1 MAKPLVAIVG
11 RPNVGKSTFFN
22 RIVGRRIAI
31 VEDIPGVTR
40 DRIYADAKW
49 QNNEFTLIDTG
60 GIEVNTE
67 DVLLT
72 QMRQQAELAMET
84 ADVIL
89 FFTDAK
95 EGLVAA
101 DHEVADMLR
110 RCRKPVV
117 LAVNK
122 VDHINYE
129 DQMYEFYELGM
140 GTPYPIS
147 SVQGMGLGDL
157 LDAVVADFPEESEE
171 YSDENTIKIAIV
183 GKPNAGKSSLV
194 NAITGDNRVI
204 VSDIPGT
211 TRDAIDTFFSTDD
224 KNYILIDTAGMRKK
238 ARIEDASLERYSVI
252 RALTAIR
259 RSDVVIIML
268 DAEQGVSEQDAR
280 IAGYVEEMGRACII
294 LVNKWDLIE
303 KNDKTMEEFKSK
315 IYSTLY
321 FIDYAPMQFISCL
334 TGQRMHKVLDLVN
347 TVYER
352 SHMRVTTG
360 MLNDAIDDAVMLV
373 SPPTSKG
380 RRLNILYA
388 TQASTAPPNFI
399 LFVNDSDLLPTSYER
414 YLENH
419 LRKSFDLMGTPIKIT
434 PRTRKGDENE

>member
-49 QNNEFTLIDTG
+49 QNDEFTLIDTG

-67 DVLLT
+67 DVLLS

-84 ADVIL
+84 ADVII

-110 RCRKPVV
+110 RSRKPIV

-129 DQMYEFYELGM
+129 EQMYEFYELGM

-157 LDAVVADFPEESEE
+157 LDAVVAEFSEE
-171 YSDENTIKIAIV
+171 KEEYNDSNTIKIAIV

-194 NAITGDNRVI
+194 NSITGDNRVI

-211 TRDAIDTFFSTDD
+211 TRDAIDTFFSTDGKD
-224 KNYILIDTAGMRKK
+224 YILIDTAGMRKK
-238 ARIEDASLERYSVI
+238 GRIEDSSLERYSVI
-252 RALTAIR
+252 RSLTAIR

-268 DAEQGVSEQDAR
+268 DAEEGVSEQDAR
-280 IAGYVEEMGRACII
+280 IAGYVEEMGKACLI

-303 KNDKTMEEFKSK
+303 KDDKTMDAFKNN

-334 TGQRMHKVLDLVN
+334 TGQRVHKVLDLVN

-352 SHMRVTTG
+352 SQMRITTG

-388 TQASTAPPNFI
+388 TQASTAPPHFI
-399 LFVNDSDLLPTSYER
+399 LFVNDSELLPKSYER

>member
-67 DVLLT
+67 DVLLS
-72 QMRQQAELAMET
+72 QMRRQAELAMET
-84 ADVIL
+84 ADVII

-95 EGLVAA
+95 DGLVAA
-101 DHEVADMLR
+101 DHEVADLLR
-110 RCRKPVV
+110 RSKKPIV

-122 VDHINYE
+122 VDHINYQE
-129 DQMYEFYELGM
+129 LMYEFYELGM

-157 LDAVVADFPEESEE
+157 LDAVIDEIPDELMEDEES
-171 YSDENTIKIAIV
+171 DKVKIAIV

-194 NAITGDNRVI
+194 NAITCDNRVI
-204 VSDIPGT
+204 VSDVPGT
-211 TRDAIDTFFSTDD
+211 TRDAIDTFFSTDGKD
-224 KNYILIDTAGMRKK
+224 YIIIDTAGMRKK
-238 ARIEDASLERYSVI
+238 AKIEDASLERYSVI
-252 RALTAIR
+252 RALTAVR
-259 RSDVVIIML
+259 RCDVAIVVL

-280 IAGYVEEMGRACII
+280 IAGYVAEMGKACIVV
-294 LVNKWDLIE
+294 VNKWDLIE
-303 KNDKTMEEFKSK
+303 KDTKTAEEFKNNIFSK
-315 IYSTLY
+315 LY

-334 TGQRMHKVLDLVN
+334 TGQRVHKVLELVN
-347 TVYER
+347 EVNEK
-352 SHMRVTTG
+352 SHLHISTG
-360 MLNDAIDDAVMLV
+360 MLNDAIDDAVMMV

-380 RRLNILYA
+380 RKLNILYA
-388 TQASTAPPNFI
+388 TQVGVAPPHFV
-399 LFVNDSDLLPTSYER
+399 LFVNDSDLMPKSYER

-419 LRKSFDLMGTPIKIT
+419 LRKSFDFTGTPIKIT
-434 PRTRKGDENE
+434 PRTRGGQE

>member
-67 DVLLT
+67 DVLLS
-72 QMRQQAELAMET
+72 QMRRQAELAMET
-84 ADVIL
+84 ADVII

-95 EGLVAA
+95 DGLVAA
-101 DHEVADMLR
+101 DHEVADLLR
-110 RCRKPVV
+110 RSKKPVV

-122 VDHINYE
+122 VDHINYQE
-129 DQMYEFYELGM
+129 LMYEFYELGM
-140 GTPYPIS
+140 GTPYPVS

-157 LDAVVADFPEESEE
+157 LDAVIAEIPDELIEDEK
-171 YSDENTIKIAIV
+171 SDTIKIAIV

-211 TRDAIDTFFSTDD
+211 TRDAIDTFFSADGKD
-224 KNYILIDTAGMRKK
+224 YIIIDTAGMRKK
-238 ARIEDASLERYSVI
+238 AKIEDASLERYSVI
-252 RALTAIR
+252 RALTAVR
-259 RSDVVIIML
+259 RCDVAIIVL

-280 IAGYVEEMGRACII
+280 IAGYVAEMGKACIVV
-294 LVNKWDLIE
+294 VNKWDLIE
-303 KNDKTMEEFKSK
+303 KDTKTAEEFKNN
-315 IYSTLY
+315 IFSTLY

-334 TGQRMHKVLDLVN
+334 TGQRVHKVLELVN
-347 TVYER
+347 EVNEK
-352 SHMRVTTG
+352 SHLHISTG
-360 MLNDAIDDAVMLV
+360 MLNDAIDDAVMMV

-380 RRLNILYA
+380 RKLNILYA
-388 TQASTAPPNFI
+388 TQVGEAPPHFI
-399 LFVNDSDLLPTSYER
+399 FFVNDCELMPKSYER

-419 LRKSFDLMGTPIKIT
+419 LRKSFDFTGTPIKIT
-434 PRTRKGDENE
+434 PRTRGGQE

>member
-1 MAKPLVAIVG
+1 MAKPLVAVVG

-31 VEDIPGVTR
+31 VEDIPGVKR

-60 GIEVNTE
+60 GIEVHTE
-67 DVLLT
+67 DVLLS
-72 QMRQQAELAMET
+72 QMRRQAELAIET

-110 RCRKPVV
+110 RSRKPVV

-129 DQMYEFYELGM
+129 DLMYEFYELGM
-140 GTPYPIS
+140 GVPHPVS

-157 LDAVVADFPEESEE
+157 LDAVVAEFPEDAAESDDA
-171 YSDENTIKIAIV
+171 STIKIAIV

-211 TRDAIDTFFSTDD
+211 TRDAIDTFFSADGKD
-224 KNYILIDTAGMRKK
+224 YILIDTAGMRKK

-252 RALTAIR
+252 RALTAVR
-259 RSDVVIIML
+259 RSDVVIIMV

-280 IAGYVEEMGRACII
+280 IAGYVEEMGKACII

-303 KNDKTMEEFKSK
+303 KNDKTMEEFKNN

-321 FIDYAPMQFISCL
+321 FIEYAPMLFISCL
-334 TGQRMHKVLDLVN
+334 TGQRLHKVLELVDK
-347 TVYER
+347 VHER
-352 SHMRVTTG
+352 SQMRVTTG
-360 MLNDAIDDAVMLV
+360 MLNDAIDEAVMLV

-399 LFVNDSDLLPTSYER
+399 LFVNDSNLLPKAYER

-434 PRTRKGDENE
+434 PRTRGGQDE

>member
-49 QNNEFTLIDTG
+49 QTAEFTMIDTG
-60 GIEVNTE
+60 GIEVNSD

-72 QMRQQAELAMET
+72 QMKHQAELAMET
-84 ADVIL
+84 ADVIV

-95 EGLVAA
+95 DGVMSA

-110 RCRKPVV
+110 RSNKPIV

-129 DQMYEFYELGM
+129 EMMYEFYELGM

-157 LDAVVADFPEESEE
+157 LDAIVDEIPEENKV
-171 YSDENTIKIAIV
+171 YDDENTVKIAIV

-211 TRDAIDTFFSTDD
+211 TRDAIDTFFSTDEKD
-224 KNYILIDTAGMRKK
+224 YILIDTAGMRKK

-252 RALTAIR
+252 RALTAVR
-259 RSDVVIIML
+259 RCDVAIIMI
-268 DAEQGVSEQDAR
+268 DAEEGASEQDAR
-280 IAGYVEEMGRACII
+280 IAGYCEEMGKACII
-294 LVNKWDLIE
+294 VVNKWDLIE
-303 KNDKTMEEFKSK
+303 KNNKTMDEFKNK

-321 FIDYAPMQFISCL
+321 FIDYAPMQFISAL
-334 TGQRMHKVLDLVN
+334 TGQRVHTILELVN
-347 TVYER
+347 TVHDHSQR
-352 SHMRVTTG
+352 RITTG
-360 MLNDAIDDAVMLV
+360 MLNDSIDEAVMLV

-388 TQASTAPPNFI
+388 TQAGVSPPNFI
-399 LFVNDSDLLPTSYER
+399 LFVNNSDLLPKSYER
-414 YLENH
+414 YLVNH
-419 LRKSFDLMGTPIKIT
+419 LRKSFDFQGTPIKIT
-434 PRTRKGDENE
+434 PRTRGGEE

>member
-22 RIVGRRIAI
+22 RIVGRRISI

-40 DRIYADAKW
+40 DRIYADGRW
-49 QNNEFTLIDTG
+49 QNHEFTLIDTG
-60 GIEVNTE
+60 GIDVQSDEVIPA
-67 DVLLT
+67 
-72 QMRQQAELAMET
+72 QMRQQAQLAMET

-89 FFTDAK
+89 FFTDGR
-95 EGLVAA
+95 EGVLSA
-101 DHEVADMLR
+101 DYEVAELLR
-110 RCRKPVV
+110 RSNKPVV

-122 VDHINYE
+122 VDHINHE
-129 DQMYEFYELGM
+129 EVMYEFYELGM

-157 LDAVVADFPEESEE
+157 LDAVVANFPEE
-171 YSDENTIKIAIV
+171 DEFYNDIETIKIAIV

-211 TRDAIDTFFSTDD
+211 TRDAIDTFFSADD
-224 KNYILIDTAGMRKK
+224 KDYILIDTAGMRKK

-252 RALTAIR
+252 RALTAVR
-259 RSDVVIIML
+259 RCDVAIIVV

-280 IAGYVEEMGRACII
+280 IAGYIEEMGKACII

-303 KNDKTMEEFKSK
+303 KDDKTMEEFKNK

-321 FIDYAPMQFISCL
+321 FIEYAPMLFISCL
-334 TGQRMHKVLDLVN
+334 TGQRVHKVLELVN
-347 TVYER
+347 YVYDKTQVR
-352 SHMRVTTG
+352 ITTG
-360 MLNDAIDDAVMLV
+360 MLNDAIDEAVMMV

-388 TQASTAPPNFI
+388 TQANVAPPHFI

-414 YLENH
+414 YLANH
-419 LRKSFDLMGTPIKIT
+419 LRKYFDLQGTPIKIT
-434 PRTRKGDENE
+434 PRTRGGDE

>member
-22 RIVGRRIAI
+22 KIVGRRIAI

-49 QNNEFTLIDTG
+49 QNSEFTLIDTG
-60 GIEVNTE
+60 GIEVNSE

-72 QMRQQAELAMET
+72 QMKQQAELAMET

-89 FFTDAK
+89 FFTDARD
-95 EGLVAA
+95 GVLSA
-101 DHEVADMLR
+101 DHEVADLLR
-110 RCRKPVV
+110 RSNKPIV

-122 VDHINYE
+122 VDHVNYE
-129 DQMYEFYELGM
+129 ELMYEFYELGM
-140 GTPYPIS
+140 GVPYPIS

-157 LDAVVADFPEESEE
+157 LDAVVAEIPEENKNYDDS
-171 YSDENTIKIAIV
+171 NTIKIAIV

-194 NAITGDNRVI
+194 NAITDDNRVI
-204 VSDIPGT
+204 VSNIPGT
-211 TRDAIDTFFSTDD
+211 TRDAIDTFFSTED
-224 KNYILIDTAGMRKK
+224 KDYILIDTAGMRKK

-252 RALTAIR
+252 RALTAVR
-259 RSDVVIIML
+259 RCDVAIIMI

-280 IAGYVEEMGRACII
+280 IAGYVEEMGKACII
-294 LVNKWDLIE
+294 VVNKWDLIE
-303 KNDKTMEEFKSK
+303 KDDKTMEEFKNK
-315 IYSTLY
+315 ILSTLY

-334 TGQRMHKVLDLVN
+334 TGQRVHKILEMVN
-347 TVYER
+347 MVYDKSR
-352 SHMRVTTG
+352 IHISTG
-360 MLNDAIDDAVMLV
+360 MLNDAINEAIILV

-388 TQASTAPPNFI
+388 TQAGVAPPNFV
-399 LFVNDSDLLPTSYER
+399 LFVNNSELLPQSYER
-414 YLENH
+414 YLVNH
-419 LRKSFDLMGTPIKIT
+419 LRKSFDLLGTPIKIT
-434 PRTRKGDENE
+434 PRTRGGDE

>member
-49 QNNEFTLIDTG
+49 QNAEFTLIDTG
-60 GIEVNTE
+60 GIEVNSD
-67 DVLLT
+67 DVLLS

-84 ADVIL
+84 ADVIV

-95 EGLVAA
+95 DGVLSA

-110 RCRKPVV
+110 RSNKPVV

-129 DQMYEFYELGM
+129 EMMYEFYELGM
-140 GTPYPIS
+140 GQPYPIS

-157 LDAVVADFPEESEE
+157 LDAIVEEMPEENKA
-171 YSDENTIKIAIV
+171 YDDENTIKIAIV

-211 TRDAIDTFFSTDD
+211 TRDAIDTFFSTDGKD
-224 KNYILIDTAGMRKK
+224 YILIDTAGMRKK

-252 RALTAIR
+252 RALTAVR
-259 RSDVVIIML
+259 RCDVAIIMI
-268 DAEQGVSEQDAR
+268 DAEQGASEQDAR
-280 IAGYVEEMGRACII
+280 IAGYCEEMGKACII
-294 LVNKWDLIE
+294 VVNKWDLIE
-303 KNDKTMEEFKSK
+303 KDNKTMDEFKDK

-321 FIDYAPMQFISCL
+321 FIDYAPMQFISAL
-334 TGQRMHKVLDLVN
+334 TGQRVHTILELVN
-347 TVYER
+347 TVHEHSQR
-352 SHMRVTTG
+352 RISTG
-360 MLNDAIDDAVMLV
+360 MLNDAIDEAVMLV
-373 SPPTSKG
+373 SPPTNKG

-388 TQASTAPPNFI
+388 TQAGVAPPNFI
-399 LFVNDSDLLPTSYER
+399 LFVNNTDLLPTSYER
-414 YLENH
+414 YLINH
-419 LRKSFDLMGTPIKIT
+419 LRKSFDLQGTPIKIT
-434 PRTRKGDENE
+434 PRTRGGEE

>member
-49 QNNEFTLIDTG
+49 LNSEFTLIDTG
-60 GIEVNTE
+60 GIEVNS
-67 DVLLT
+67 DDALLT

-89 FFTDAK
+89 FLTDARD
-95 EGLVAA
+95 GVMTA
-101 DHEVADMLR
+101 DHEIADMLR
-110 RCRKPVV
+110 RSNKPLV

-122 VDHINYE
+122 VDHVNYE
-129 DQMYEFYELGM
+129 ELMYEFYELGI
-140 GTPYPIS
+140 GEPFPIS

-157 LDAVVADFPEESEE
+157 LDEIVDKMPEENKV
-171 YSDENTIKIAIV
+171 YDDVNTIKIAIV

-204 VSDIPGT
+204 VSEIPGT

-224 KNYILIDTAGMRKK
+224 NDYILIDTAGLRKK
-238 ARIEDASLERYSVI
+238 AKIEDASLERYSVI
-252 RALTAIR
+252 RALTAVR
-259 RSDVVIIML
+259 RCDVAIIMI
-268 DAEQGVSEQDAR
+268 DAEYGASEQDAR
-280 IAGYVEEMGRACII
+280 IAGYVEEMGKACII
-294 LVNKWDLIE
+294 VVNKWDLIE
-303 KNDKTMEEFKSK
+303 KDNKTMDEFKDK
-315 IYSTLY
+315 IYSILY
-321 FIDYAPMQFISCL
+321 FIEYAPMQFISAL
-334 TGQRMHKVLDLVN
+334 TGQRVHTILELVN
-347 TVYER
+347 TVHQR
-352 SHMRVTTG
+352 TQMRITTG

-388 TQASTAPPNFI
+388 TQAGISPPHFI
-399 LFVNDSDLLPTSYER
+399 LFVNNSELLPTSYER
-414 YLENH
+414 YLKNH

-434 PRTRKGDENE
+434 PRTRGGDE

>member
-40 DRIYADAKW
+40 DRIYADGKW
-49 QNNEFTLIDTG
+49 QAAEFTMIDTG
-60 GIEVNTE
+60 GIDVNSE
-67 DVLLT
+67 EVLLV
-72 QMRQQAELAMET
+72 QIREQAQLAMET

-89 FFTDAK
+89 FLTDAR
-95 EGLVAA
+95 EGVLS
-101 DHEVADMLR
+101 DDYEVANMLR
-110 RCRKPVV
+110 RCNKPIV

-122 VDHINYE
+122 VDHVNYE
-129 DQMYEFYELGM
+129 ELMYEFYELGI

-157 LDAVVADFPEESEE
+157 LDAIVAELPNQDDAFDDS
-171 YSDENTIKIAIV
+171 NTTKIAIV

-211 TRDAIDTFFSTDD
+211 TRDAIDTLFSIED
-224 KNYILIDTAGMRKK
+224 KDYILIDTAGMRKK

-252 RALTAIR
+252 RALTAVR
-259 RSDVVIIML
+259 RCDVAIIMI
-268 DAEQGVSEQDAR
+268 DATENVSEQDAR
-280 IAGYVEEMGRACII
+280 IAGYIEEMGKACIVV
-294 LVNKWDLIE
+294 VNKWDLI
-303 KNDKTMEEFKSK
+303 KKDNKTVDKYKDNIM
-315 IYSTLY
+315 STLY

-334 TGQRMHKVLDLVN
+334 TGQRVNKILDLVDEVN
-347 TVYER
+347 KKAKTR
-352 SHMRVTTG
+352 ISTG
-360 MLNDAIDDAVMLV
+360 VLNDAIDEAVMLV
-373 SPPTSKG
+373 SPPSNKG

-388 TQASTAPPNFI
+388 TQASVAPPHFI
-399 LFVNDSDLLPTSYER
+399 IFVNNDELMSTSYLR
-414 YLENH
+414 YLRNH
-419 LRKSFDLMGTPIKIT
+419 LRKAFDLFGTPIKLTI
-434 PRTRKGDENE
+434 RSRGGDEK

>member
-1 MAKPLVAIVG
+1 MAKPLVAVVG

-60 GIEVNTE
+60 GIEVHTE
-67 DVLLT
+67 DVLLS
-72 QMRQQAELAMET
+72 QMRRQAELAMET

-110 RCRKPVV
+110 RSRKPVV

-122 VDHINYE
+122 VDHIHYE
-129 DQMYEFYELGM
+129 DLMYEFYELGM
-140 GTPYPIS
+140 GVPHPVS

-157 LDAVVADFPEESEE
+157 LDAVVAEFPEDAAESDDA
-171 YSDENTIKIAIV
+171 STIKIAIV

-211 TRDAIDTFFSTDD
+211 TRDAIDTFFSADGKD
-224 KNYILIDTAGMRKK
+224 YILIDTAGMRKK

-252 RALTAIR
+252 RALTAVR
-259 RSDVVIIML
+259 RSDVVIIMV

-280 IAGYVEEMGRACII
+280 IAGYVEEMGKACII

-303 KNDKTMEEFKSK
+303 KNDKTMEEFKNN

-321 FIDYAPMQFISCL
+321 FIEYAPMLFISCL
-334 TGQRMHKVLDLVN
+334 TGQRLHKVLELVDK
-347 TVYER
+347 VHER
-352 SHMRVTTG
+352 SQMRVTTG
-360 MLNDAIDDAVMLV
+360 MLNDAIDEAVMLV

-399 LFVNDSDLLPTSYER
+399 LFVNDSNLLPKAYER

-434 PRTRKGDENE
+434 PRTRGGQDE